1 MKNQEKKSEA
11 KISAAGESLAGGS
24 LNGESLAGRNLTG
37 GSLAGESLIG
47 ETISDKR
54 EEGLKEI
61 LGYYSSMTSPS
72 SQENIVSMLQEIQE
86 LYGCITPEH
95 SAMAAEA
102 AGVKET
108 VIDCIMKL
116 YKSLKPAPYRHRLTV
131 CTGKNCHRED
141 KDFLDTIKKELGI
154 KGKIP
159 SSGALSSD
167 KKILLETR
175 DCLKQCRTAPNF
187 LLDGR
192 LYAGSGN
199 GDVKKLIKTLK
210 AEQ

>member
-24 LNGESLAGRNLTG
+24 VNGESLAGRNLT
-37 GSLAGESLIG
+37 GESLIG

-102 AGVKET
+102 AGVKGT

-159 SSGALSSD
+159 SSGALSPD

-199 GDVKKLIKTLK
+199 CDVKKLIKTLK

>member
-1 MKNQEKKSEA
+1 MKKQEKTAELKMST
-11 KISAAGESLAGGS
+11 AGEDKS
-24 LNGESLAGRNLTG
+24 GEPVIGKIISEEPK
-37 GSLAGESLIG
+37 AGEPMA
-47 ETISDKR
+47 DKR

-72 SQENIVSMLQEIQE
+72 SQDNIVSMLQEIQE
-86 LYGCITPEH
+86 LYGCISPEH

-131 CTGKNCHRED
+131 CTGKNCHREE

-159 SSGALSSD
+159 PSGALSSD
-167 KKILLETR
+167 QKILLETR

-187 LLDGR
+187 LLDGK
-192 LYAGSGN
+192 LYTGGGN
-199 GDVKKLIKTLK
+199 SAVKKLIKTLR